1 MKVML
6 NLVRDGRKLTHSLQE
21 NRVLIPMGQAA
32 LYPKALI
39 AFCGHN
45 HMVVSGPFNES
56 RGTPFRSS
64 ARRRGLIGLAFSLV
78 CLGCTPSRFL
88 AHQMM
93 RAPNAYPDWVAPDA
107 LVTFALPENM
117 VHGVPV
123 RSLAVGPPDAHLSY
137 RVIQPADY
145 QLLETQTTS
154 QKKGKTHYQF
164 RFRGVPPSQAKPV
177 ERHIRGTLLILHGYS
192 VEAETMLP
200 WAFCL
205 GQDGWRSVVPDLRGH
220 GRSTGAKVYFGAV
233 EATDLRQLIDE
244 LDREHLLTP
253 PLVVMGTS
261 FGSALALKLA
271 ADDHRVAGVVAIT
284 PYARLETAILGI
296 RDNYASWVPESWVR
310 NAARHLPELTG
321 VAPGQLDPIQWIQGC
336 PIRACLVA
344 GTGDTIAPVR
354 EMRELQSTLGTN
366 TTYFQ
371 TTNGIHETI
380 PLQVE
385 ELAPSVRQ
393 WLRSIR

>member
-1 MKVML
+1 
-6 NLVRDGRKLTHSLQE
+6 
-21 NRVLIPMGQAA
+21 
-32 LYPKALI
+32 
-39 AFCGHN
+39 
-45 HMVVSGPFNES
+45 MVVLGPNRET
-56 RGTPFRSS
+56 RTPLSSVAFRYQT
-64 ARRRGLIGLAFSLV
+64 LIWGALSLV
-78 CLGCTPSRFL
+78 GVACTPSRFL

-107 LVTFALPENM
+107 LVTFSLPETM
-117 VHGVPV
+117 VGSVPV
-123 RSLAVGPPDAHLSY
+123 RSFAVGPPNAHLSY
-137 RVIQPADY
+137 RVIEPADY
-145 QLLETQTTS
+145 QLRETHTTS

-164 RFRGVPPSQAKPV
+164 RFHGIPPSQAKPV
-177 ERHIRGTLLILHGYS
+177 DGPIRGTLLILHGYS

-205 GQDGWRSVVPDLRGH
+205 GQDGWRSVAPDLRGP

-244 LDREHLLTP
+244 LDREGVLTP
-253 PLVVMGTS
+253 PLVVLGTS

-271 ADDHRVAGVVAIT
+271 AEDDRVTGVVAIT

-321 VAPGQLDPIQWIQGC
+321 ATPRQLDPIQWIQGR

-354 EMRELQSTLGTN
+354 EVRELQSTLGTN
-366 TTYFQ
+366 TAYFQ

-393 WLRSIR
+393 WLQSVR

>member
-1 MKVML
+1 MKAKL
-6 NLVRDGRKLTHSLQE
+6 KLCRDRRKLTHSLQE
-21 NRVLIPMGQAA
+21 NRVLMPMGHAA
-32 LYPKALI
+32 LYPKASI
-39 AFCGHN
+39 AFCRSHR
-45 HMVVSGPFNES
+45 MVVPSPIRET
-56 RGTPFRSS
+56 RTPFSS
-64 ARRRGLIGLAFSLV
+64 VAFRCKALVWSVLSLVGLA
-78 CLGCTPSRFL
+78 CTPSRFL

-93 RAPNAYPDWVAPDA
+93 RAPNAYPEWVAPDA
-107 LVTFALPENM
+107 LVTFALPETM

-123 RSLAVGPPDAHLSY
+123 RSFDVGPPDAHLSY

-145 QLLETQTTS
+145 QLLETHTTS

-177 ERHIRGTLLILHGYS
+177 EGPIRGTLLMLHGYS

-200 WAFCL
+200 WAFYL

-220 GRSTGAKVYFGAV
+220 GRSTGGKVYFGAV
-233 EATDLRQLIDE
+233 EANDLRQLIDE
-244 LDREHLLTP
+244 LDRERVLTP

-271 ADDHRVAGVVAIT
+271 AEDQRVAGVVAIT
-284 PYARLETAILGI
+284 PYARLDTAILGI

-321 VAPGQLDPIQWIQGC
+321 VAPGQLDPIQWIENR
-336 PIRACLVA
+336 PIRACLIA
-344 GTGDTIAPVR
+344 GTGDTISPIREVR
-354 EMRELQSTLGTN
+354 ELESTLGTN
-366 TTYFQ
+366 TAYFQ
-371 TTNGIHETI
+371 ITNGIHETI

-385 ELAPSVRQ
+385 ELAPTVRQ
-393 WLRSIR
+393 WLQSVR